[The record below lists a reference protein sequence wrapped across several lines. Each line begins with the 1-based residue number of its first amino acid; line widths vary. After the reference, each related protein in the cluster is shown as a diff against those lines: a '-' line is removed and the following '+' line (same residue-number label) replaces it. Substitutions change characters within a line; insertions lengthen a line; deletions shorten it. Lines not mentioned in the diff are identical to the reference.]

1 MLIAAINAQKVF
13 VSLTCYMY
21 VYRTT
26 LFGLEN
32 VSAHE
37 MVKVIQRWVSS
48 GPAVKIQWYVVD
60 IVKSC
65 PVAIPSDVYAE
76 CVSPDKK
83 QCGND
88 KPQ

>member
-1 MLIAAINAQKVF
+1 MF
-13 VSLTCYMY
+13 VCL
-21 VYRTT
+21 YRTT
-26 LFGLEN
+26 LLGLEN

-48 GPAVKIQWYVVD
+48 GPSVKIQWYVVD

-65 PVAIPSDVYAE
+65 PVAIPSDFYTE
-76 CVSPDKK
+76 CAVSPDMKPCGKK
-83 QCGND
+83 CN

>member
-1 MLIAAINAQKVF
+1 MLDD
-13 VSLTCYMY
+13 TCIKFLFFWLD
-21 VYRTT
+21 RTT

-48 GPAVKIQWYVVD
+48 APSVKIQWYVVD

-76 CVSPDKK
+76 CAVNPDKK
-83 QCGND
+83 QCGKKCND
-88 KPQ
+88 KP